1 MYLDLT
7 VDLSHSEHCFEWDR
21 CDDCYEDLI
30 NSQVSEI
37 EPVISESYGRKT
49 IQDDKHYAG
58 YSPAD
63 RKHQML
69 DMTDNLSDV
78 TDAWIIYQRE
88 IQCSRCNL
96 MYHSAIGQCP
106 NC

>member
-7 VDLSHSEHCFEWDR
+7 VDLSHSEHCFEWDK
-21 CDDCYEDLI
+21 CDECYDDI
-30 NSQVSEI
+30 ITSQVSQI
-37 EPVISESYGRKT
+37 EPVIAESYGRPALFT
-49 IQDDKHYAG
+49 GSG
-58 YSPAD
+58 YNPID

-78 TDAWIIYQRE
+78 TDAWIIYRRE

-96 MYHSAIGQCP
+96 MYHSAIGECP